1 MKRKQT
7 KHVLLSALL
16 LGTMMFPFASCA
28 PAKEIASIN
37 DFKTLYQ
44 YQIDEIWLVADFG
57 KKLETYTDCKELTY
71 FSTTRSLVNMTFAS
85 PSSYVKDE
93 SWWGKEYFPE
103 IELKAEEYGAYN
115 WYSQKHHCY
124 VDVLLTFEKVKTTYT
139 PSYTLQNDIAEITF
153 TELQHPSG
161 TPLVVCKKDNIVTYK
176 QYEEFTQQRSRELA
190 GVDTSKDEYQE
201 IIKKY
206 EEQMK
211 NMVVLKTQRV
221 AITSMMLAVEYV
233 PQ

>member
-7 KHVLLSALL
+7 KHVLLSAVL

-28 PAKEIASIN
+28 AKEVASVSGRE
-37 DFKTLYQ
+37 TLYQ

-71 FSTTRSLVNMTFAS
+71 FSETRALDNMTFAS
-85 PSSYVKDE
+85 PSSYIKDE

-124 VDVLLTFEKVKTTYT
+124 VDVLVTFEKVKTTYT
-139 PSYTLQNDIAEITF
+139 PSYTIKNDLAEITF
-153 TELQHPSG
+153 TEVQYPG
-161 TPLVVCKKDNIVTYK
+161 TKLDICKNENILTYK
-176 QYEEFTQQRSRELA
+176 EYEAFLQKKSREFA
-190 GVDTSKDEYQE
+190 GVDVNSNEYE
-201 IIKKY
+201 NLVEKY
-206 EEQMK
+206 EKQTK
-211 NMVVLKTQRV
+211 NMVVLKTQCMV
-221 AITSMMLAVEYV
+221 VTAMALTVEYV